1 MTLVTTSFLSR
12 SLFRCLAMSAA
23 VGFTLA
29 ACAGAPSNPVASNDP
44 ALSASRWELTSWTGH
59 TVPHGDNGEPVIL
72 NFNVQNGLGRVSG
85 RAGCNQFSAPY
96 SVRAAG
102 RLSIVEAVTTRMA
115 CPPPAMHFEADFLD
129 KLQAVNHYQIAGPV
143 LEMQTLDGQTLSFYA
158 REKPSASA
166 KIKFVYVAAQKA
178 PCSAGVMRT
187 TCLQIRERK
196 EDPWQLWYGNIEGF
210 HFEPGIGYR
219 LRILEEPV
227 VNPPADASSIK
238 WTLDMIVEQEV
249 VKK

>member
-1 MTLVTTSFLSR
+1 MTLASIF
-12 SLFRCLAMSAA
+12 SLPRLRGLTVSAA

-29 ACAGAPSNPVASNDP
+29 ACAATPPAPVAGNDP
-44 ALSASRWELTSWTGH
+44 ALSAVRWKLTSWSGH
-59 TVPHGDNGEPVIL
+59 TIPHGDNGEPVIL
-72 NFNVQNGLGRVSG
+72 NFDMQDGKGRVSG

-102 RLSIVEAVTTRMA
+102 QLTIVEAVTTRMA
-115 CPPPAMHFEADFLD
+115 CPPPAMQFEADFLD
-129 KLQAVNHYQIAGPV
+129 KLQAVNNYKINGPV
-143 LEMQTLDGQTLSFYA
+143 LEMKTVDGQTLSFYQ
-158 REKPSASA
+158 REKPSAAA
-166 KIKFVYVAAQKA
+166 KIKFVYVAAQKI

-196 EDPWQLWYGNIEGF
+196 EDPWQLWYGNIVGF
-210 HFEPGIGYR
+210 NFEPGIAYR

-227 VNPPADASSIK
+227 LNPPADASSIK